1 MLTQIRERATGW
13 LAWVI
18 VILIS
23 IPFALWGIQSY
34 FENPADLPVATV
46 NGEEIPLYSYYNE
59 LSRRRQALLSQ
70 AGGNVDPA
78 TLDGPEVR
86 EEVVESM
93 ISNRLIGQYV
103 RAGDYHLSD
112 ARLKARIESNPA
124 FAEDGQFDPALY
136 RILLRNN
143 GYSPQTF
150 EALERESATVEQLS
164 TGLSASSFVPAREV
178 DSLLALQAQTR
189 QADYAVLPAER
200 FEAAIEISDADAERH
215 YQDHPGDYE
224 APARIRVDYIE
235 LSVAGLAADIEPSE
249 ADIEQAY
256 AAAGGRYTQPETR
269 KASHILFAVDADAD
283 ADARAEILAAAEA
296 VLEEAQGGADF
307 AELARAHSDDPG
319 SKEQGG
325 DLGIVAR
332 GQMVEPFENA
342 VFDMAQDE
350 IRGPVETRFGY
361 HIIRLTELQAERR
374 KPLDEVREE
383 VAEEVKTA
391 QAEAQFAELGEAFEN
406 LVFEDPDTLDT
417 AAAELNLGLQT
428 TGWFTERAADPDDS
442 GGITADARFR
452 RAAFGEDV
460 LNDDLNSAA
469 IELGFDRLVALRK
482 RDFEEAH
489 TRDFIDVRDDVAA
502 QLTREQAAAEIADL
516 GAQLLDDLRAGTV
529 EWAAALDAQEVESET
544 LAETRDAV
552 PGNLSALGDAVFS
565 EVFAE
570 PADSDVAAADDVAG
584 DGEVAGDAGDDDSAT
599 TVDDGA
605 AGDADVG
612 DGGDSAAAPEPIYGG
627 VFLAN
632 GDYALYRLNA
642 ITPGDLQAIEPAQ
655 RRQMRERL
663 LARDGGDLYEQLLAA
678 IRATASVVIDAD
690 LVRDPETALEIGL
703 QN

>member
-1 MLTQIRERATGW
+1 MLTQIRQRATGW

-46 NGEEIPLYSYYNE
+46 NGEEIPLYSYYNQ
-59 LSRRRQALLSQ
+59 LSRHRQALLSQ
-70 AGGNVDPA
+70 AGGDVDPA

-93 ISNRLIGQYV
+93 IEGRLIGQYV

-124 FAEDGQFDPALY
+124 FAQDGQFDPELY

-143 GYSPQTF
+143 GYSPQTY

-164 TGLSASSFVPAREV
+164 AGLAASTFVPDSEV
-178 DSLLALQAQTR
+178 DRLLKLQAQTR
-189 QADYAVLPAER
+189 QADYARLPAER
-200 FEAAIEISDADAERH
+200 FEAEVTVTDDEAEQH
-215 YQDHPGDYE
+215 YREHPADYE

-235 LSVAGLAADIEPSE
+235 LGVHALAADLEPSD
-249 ADIEQAY
+249 ADIAQAY
-256 AAAGGRYTQPETR
+256 EAAGGRYTQPESR
-269 KASHILFAVDADAD
+269 KASHILFAVEADAD
-283 ADARAEILAAAEA
+283 DDARAEILATAEA
-296 VLEEAQGGADF
+296 VLAEAQDGGDF
-307 AELARAHSDDPG
+307 AELAREHSDDPG

-325 DLGIVAR
+325 DLGVVAR
-332 GQMVEPFENA
+332 GQMVEPFEAA
-342 VFDMAQDE
+342 VFDMTQGE

-361 HIIRLTELQAERR
+361 HIIQLTELQEERR
-374 KPLDEVREE
+374 KPLEEVREE
-383 VAEEVKTA
+383 VTEEVKLA
-391 QAEAQFAELGEAFEN
+391 QAEALFAEQAEAFEN
-406 LVFEDPDTLDT
+406 LVFEDPETLAG
-417 AAAELNLGLQT
+417 AAAELNLEIQT
-428 TGWFTERAADPDDS
+428 TGWFTERAADPDAAD
-442 GGITADARFR
+442 GITAEARFR

-469 IELGFDRLVALRK
+469 IELGFDRLVAVRK
-482 RDFEEAH
+482 ADFEEAH
-489 TRDFIDVRDDVAA
+489 TRDFDEVREEVIA
-502 QLTREQAAAEIADL
+502 QLTRERARAAIEDL
-516 GAQLLDDLRAGTV
+516 AAQILADLRAGAV
-529 EWAAALDAQEVESET
+529 EWTSALEAQEVESQA

-552 PGNLSALGDAVFS
+552 AGELSALGDAVFS

-570 PADSDVAAADDVAG
+570 SATVAG
-584 DGEVAGDAGDDDSAT
+584 
-599 TVDDGA
+599 
-605 AGDADVG
+605 G
-612 DGGDSAAAPEPIYGG
+612 DGDGVAESAVDSAADAGADAVADSADGVAGAGADAAPIYGG
-627 VFLAN
+627 VFLSG

-642 ITPGDLQAIEPAQ
+642 ITPGDLEAIEPER

-663 LARDGGDLYEQLLAA
+663 LAREGGDLYEQLLAA
-678 IRATASVVIDAD
+678 IRDTASVVIDSD